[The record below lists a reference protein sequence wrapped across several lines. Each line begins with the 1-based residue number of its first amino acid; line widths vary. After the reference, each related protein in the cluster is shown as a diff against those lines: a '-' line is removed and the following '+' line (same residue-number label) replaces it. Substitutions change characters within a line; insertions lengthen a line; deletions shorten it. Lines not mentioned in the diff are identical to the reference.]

1 MLAGGEGELFR
12 AKALQ
17 ANGLSQEKNTLC
29 IVKPFTQ
36 R

>member
-29 IVKPFTQ
+29 YNM
-36 R
+36 